1 MFSGFENIGHNDAFR
16 LVFMWI
22 IPKSVTLYADPF
34 NLMLTLSS
42 GAWIVLPS
50 YMIYVFG
57 AEILQGLESAA
68 GDHRKRA

>member
-1 MFSGFENIGHNDAFR
+1 
-16 LVFMWI
+16 MWI
-22 IPKSVTLYADPF
+22 IPKSVTLYVAF
-34 NLMLTLSS
+34 SLVLMHRS

-68 GDHRKRA
+68 GEHRKRL